1 MATASAV
8 VDYHESV
15 YTEMES
21 ETARR
26 NKADRVLALE
36 VIKLKQQVADINV
49 ALAKLTEMVVRA
61 MNLARWHGDEV
72 SQVEMVLA
80 ETASRVQVVEEV
92 LTWDAHDAQTMYGDL
107 PLAAA
112 TAA

>member
-1 MATASAV
+1 MATASAI
-8 VDYHESV
+8 VDYHGNIFE
-15 YTEMES
+15 EQDAQA
-21 ETARR
+21 ARG

-72 SQVEMVLA
+72 SQVEMLLA
-80 ETASRVQVVEEV
+80 ETVSRVQVVEED
-92 LTWDAHDAQTMYGDL
+92 LIWDAHDAQTMYGTLVVPTAD
-107 PLAAA
+107 AA
-112 TAA
+112 